1 MKKFSTAA
9 LILLFVLVP
18 QAVAKARCEFLKT
31 APDVHRV
38 KAGDTLWQIA
48 ATFLENPWCWSVVWQ
63 GNRDQIRDPH
73 WIYPGQT
80 IYFDRERQQLSVRPT
95 DIDSPTRR
103 SPEIRTENPR
113 ATPLPLIAPE
123 LGHRLDKT
131 SLLAADALTLAPTIT
146 RLGDGRRMAALGDTI
161 LVSGSLEDL
170 TWFQIIRPMQTI
182 ADPDT
187 GKPLALAG
195 LRVGAAYLLR
205 QGPDAL
211 HQFRVVSSDT
221 EILIGDRLVPSPN
234 RDRQRWLPH
243 PAPALS
249 GRVAAVLRGA
259 TWASMNDVIAINRG
273 LRQGLDAGSV
283 VAVVRPV
290 KIYTDARPSAQDA
303 LPPEKNALM
312 TEEIASLLVFDV
324 ADEAALAVVM
334 RAKDTFTIGE
344 SIQSVDRDMQ

>member
-161 LVSGSLEDL
+161 LVSGSLEDF

-234 RDRQRWLPH
+234 RDR
-243 PAPALS
+243 
-249 GRVAAVLRGA
+249 
-259 TWASMNDVIAINRG
+259 
-273 LRQGLDAGSV
+273 
-283 VAVVRPV
+283 
-290 KIYTDARPSAQDA
+290 
-303 LPPEKNALM
+303 
-312 TEEIASLLVFDV
+312 
-324 ADEAALAVVM
+324 
-334 RAKDTFTIGE
+334 
-344 SIQSVDRDMQ
+344 